1 MRPEAQ
7 FNLRQNFSPAVKLKN
22 QVNYVS
28 KIQWWDRGMIH
39 TSIIRQINHKE
50 NRVTGPKQVQ
60 KLEKQIPLNLRLM
73 SLVHCSALQAL

>member
-28 KIQWWDRGMIH
+28 KIQWWDREDRH
-39 TSIIRQINHKE
+39 SHSKRENQKNEVASSRKAENPTRQI
-50 NRVTGPKQVQ
+50 
-60 KLEKQIPLNLRLM
+60 L
-73 SLVHCSALQAL
+73 